1 MIRRFALLPIA
12 MLIAGT
18 VSAQTVPAAP
28 PPVAS
33 PGPTALAPQPAAT
46 VQVTLTTSEGP
57 IVLLLD
63 KDKAP
68 VTTANFLHYVDT
80 KRFDGTTFYRAVK
93 VQPGFGLVQ
102 GGINQDPKK
111 AFPPIK
117 HEPTTQT
124 GLTHADGTISM
135 ARRAPGTAQGDFFI
149 MVGASN
155 GMDANP
161 SGSGDNQGYAA
172 FGHVIH
178 GMDLVRKFLE
188 APTDPKKGAASGM
201 TGQII
206 AAPIKI
212 LTARR
217 TNTVFIV
224 PPPAAAPAAASTTP
238 APAPAPA
245 PAPTDAAPH

>member
-1 MIRRFALLPIA
+1 MTCAFALLPLA
-12 MLIAGT
+12 ALLAGAAL
-18 VSAQTVPAAP
+18 AQTTPPAP
-28 PPVAS
+28 PPAAS
-33 PGPTALAPQPAAT
+33 PPSTAPAPQPAAT

-57 IVLLLD
+57 IVLVLE

-68 VTTANFLHYVDT
+68 ITTANFLHYVDT

-161 SGSGDNQGYAA
+161 GASGDNQGYAA
-172 FGHVIH
+172 FGHVVQ
-178 GMDLVRKFLE
+178 GMDLVRKLLE
-188 APTDPKKGAASGM
+188 APTDPKKGAAAGM
-201 TGQII
+201 TGQIL

-217 TNTVFIV
+217 TNTILIA
-224 PPPAAAPAAASTTP
+224 PPPASPAAT
-238 APAPAPA
+238 APAPAA
-245 PAPTDAAPH
+245 PVPSVPDPTAH